1 MKMPVLKRKI
11 DQKLVKWKTSP
22 SRRPLLI
29 RGARQVGKTYSV
41 TRFGKEQFGNCVT
54 VNFEERPE
62 LARCFETLIVDEILE
77 RIAILTDSEI
87 KPGETLLF
95 LDEIQECPPAI
106 IALRYFYE
114 KLPELHVISAG
125 SLVEMAFKSENFRMP
140 VGRISSLF
148 MEPLS
153 FTEFLD
159 AIGRGKLKRYFEQV
173 EMATGVEPIYRPELE
188 LALRKYLMVGGMP
201 RMVAAYAQ
209 QGMPAETKLMQTD
222 ILQTYHVDFAKY
234 ASTAK
239 HKYLKDVFQAAPRLI
254 GNQCK
259 YVHINPYVQSRDLK
273 EALSLLTEAK
283 CLYQVFHSAGQ
294 GIPLEAQIN
303 PKKFKL
309 LFLDVGLM
317 QRALGLDGAIMLED
331 DLMTVNQGS
340 VMEQFVGQQLL
351 ATMDPFEERRIHF
364 WAREKKSSQAEVDFL
379 TTYKGMV
386 FPVEVKSGKS
396 GTLKSLRLFLEEHPS
411 TPFGIRFSMNE
422 LSWYDRILSIP
433 LYLSEYWQRFAE
445 MIIE

>member
-1 MKMPVLKRKI
+1 VLKRKI
-11 DQKLVKWKTSP
+11 DQKLKQWKQNR

-41 TRFGKEQFGNCVT
+41 TQLGKQQFTNCVT

-62 LARCFETLIVDEILE
+62 LARCFDTLIVDDILE
-77 RIAILTDSEI
+77 KIAVLNDSDI
-87 KPGETLLF
+87 RPGETLLF
-95 LDEIQECPPAI
+95 LDEIQECPSAI

-114 KLPELHVISAG
+114 KLPELHVIGAG
-125 SLVEMAFKSENFRMP
+125 SLVEMAFKSDKFRMP

-153 FTEFLD
+153 FTEFIE
-159 AIGRGKLKRYFEQV
+159 AIGRSKLKEYMDRV
-173 EMATGVEPIYRPELE
+173 EMETGVDRIYRPELE
-188 LALRKYLMVGGMP
+188 LALRKYLMIGGMP
-201 RMVAAYAQ
+201 GIVAAYVKD
-209 QGMPAETKLMQTD
+209 GTPDEIKLMQTD
-222 ILQTYHVDFAKY
+222 ILQTYQVDFAKY
-234 ASTAK
+234 APTAK

-259 YVHINPYVQSRDLK
+259 YVHINPHVQSRVLK
-273 EALSLLTEAK
+273 EALSLLTDAR
-283 CLYQVFHSAGQ
+283 CMYQVFHSTGR
-294 GIPLEAQIN
+294 GVPLESQID

-317 QRALGLDGAIMLED
+317 QRALGLDAAIMLEE
-331 DLMTVNQGS
+331 DLMTVNRGS
-340 VMEQFVGQQLL
+340 VMEQFIGQQLL
-351 ATMDPFEERRIHF
+351 TAMDPFEERQIHF
-364 WAREKKSSQAEVDFL
+364 WAREKKSSQAEIDYL

-396 GTLKSLRLFLEEHPS
+396 GTLKSLRLFLEEHPG

-422 LSWYDRILSIP
+422 LSWHDRILSIP
-433 LYLSEYWQRFAE
+433 LYMAEYWQRFAE
-445 MIIE
+445 MVL